1 MQSDKKL
8 KTIFLSTIV
17 ILFFFVLFFSTF
29 QSQIHRRYSDF
40 VALHEQLKT
49 SNLELP
55 LPPKKIFGNMERE
68 FVADRQMALQRYLSL
83 ILSHHMLSS
92 SLFCKKFLDPT
103 NYPVDLSGN
112 VHTKCFDCLM
122 PVYIPS
128 VIGESFT

>member
-1 MQSDKKL
+1 MQYDKKL
-8 KTIFLSTIV
+8 KTIFLSTLV
-17 ILFFFVLFFSTF
+17 SLFFFVLFFPTF

-92 SLFCKKFLDPT
+92 SLFFKKFVDPT

-112 VHTKCFDCLM
+112 VHTKYFDCLM